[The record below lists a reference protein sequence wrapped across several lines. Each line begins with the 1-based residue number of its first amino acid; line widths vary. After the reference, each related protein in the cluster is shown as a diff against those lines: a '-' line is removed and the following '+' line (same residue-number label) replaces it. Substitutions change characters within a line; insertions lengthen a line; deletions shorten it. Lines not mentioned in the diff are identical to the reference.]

1 MREDLKKGV
10 FLEGITESN
19 ITNSTEALNVL
30 RQGSQNR
37 SIGSTEMNVK
47 SSRSHC
53 VLTLTIESK
62 KVRNNI
68 EHITMSKFHFVD
80 LAGSER

>member
-1 MREDLKKGV
+1 M
-10 FLEGITESN
+10 EGITESN
-19 ITNSTEALNVL
+19 ITNSIEALNVL
-30 RQGSQNR
+30 KKGSQNR
-37 SIGSTEMNVK
+37 HIESTEMNDT

-62 KVRNNI
+62 KFREGV

-80 LAGSER
+80 LAGSERQKMTKSSG